1 MWVTRLIR
9 WQFRLLTLLMTV
21 LILVLAGVSGW
32 FCYQHRFIWDWTAS
46 HRNSVAPETRR
57 LLRSLSV
64 PVEMI
69 AFVADDPAL
78 HQRIRRQIRHY
89 RAVNPRISLRFVD
102 PNLRPQEAQHFG
114 VTHAGEM
121 VIRLGAGQRT
131 VGNISQ
137 DALFNALLQ
146 LARGKDEWIVFLQEH
161 QGRSPFDT
169 GSAGLSRFAQALRQ
183 DGFHW
188 VVLNLLKVPQIPEN
202 AAVLVIAGGRQY
214 FSLAEAGIIR
224 RYLRRGGSILWL
236 HGSDSSHRMDDPLAH
251 RLGLRFLP
259 GTLLNADT
267 RLQSLLGL
275 SDPNLLPIISYGPSP
290 ITSRLRYQSILP
302 FAMAIAQPA
311 GNSRWQAAP
320 LLRTSTH
327 TWRVEALMNDSSAGV
342 EFAPAAANQAD
353 SFIVGES
360 FSHREKPLSR
370 VVVFGSDAFLDN
382 AYLGQGNNLVLG
394 LAAMNWL
401 SHDDR
406 LIQIRQPVAPDIR
419 LQLTPV
425 VGDLLATLF
434 LFVLPLGFFLISGVV
449 WRRRRRS
456 VR

>member
-1 MWVTRLIR
+1 MRVTRLIR
-9 WQFRLLTLLMTV
+9 WQFRLLTLLMAV

-69 AFVADDPAL
+69 AFVADDPVL

-89 RAVNPRISLRFVD
+89 QAVNPRINLRFVD
-102 PNLRPQEAQHFG
+102 PNLHPQEAQHFG

-121 VIRLGAGQRT
+121 VIRLGAGQRI

-146 LARGKDEWIVFLQEH
+146 LARGKDEWIVFLQGRQE
-161 QGRSPFDT
+161 RSPFDT

-202 AAVLVIAGGRQY
+202 AAVLVIAGGRQH
-214 FSLAEAGIIR
+214 FSLAEADIIHH
-224 RYLRRGGSILWL
+224 YLRRGGSILWL
-236 HGSDSSHRMDDPLAH
+236 HGSDSSHSMNPLAH
-251 RLGLRFLP
+251 QLGLRFLP
-259 GTLLNADT
+259 GTVLNADT

-275 SDPNLLPIISYGPSP
+275 SNPNLLPIISYGLSP

-311 GNSRWQAAP
+311 GNSRWQATP

-327 TWRVEALMNDSSAGV
+327 TWQVEALMNDSSAGV
-342 EFAPAAANQAD
+342 EFAPAVANQAG

-370 VVVFGSDAFLDN
+370 VVVFGSDTFLDN

-406 LIQIRQPVAPDIR
+406 LIQVRQPVAPDIR
-419 LQLTPV
+419 LQLTSV